1 MGRGKGK
8 TMRDYKREIAAYL
21 DEVKTREKYY
31 VDKVIEDVKQAKKIC
46 VFGMGAIS
54 YPIIAAL
61 KNFTDI
67 RIDFLCDNDPSKW
80 GNIYHG
86 NLQCLSPDDLGNYG
100 NDVAVL
106 ITTQHYKEIYQQ
118 LKKMGLNKIFVITEY
133 RLSNNE
139 YFKHRGNIEVIKQN
153 TLKLI
158 EILADEES
166 KETVQVL
173 VKNWFDFDI
182 ANIGYEK
189 IFSKDQYFP
198 NGVIQLLTD
207 EAFVDAGA
215 YIGDTL
221 LEFIEKSDR
230 SFDSIYAF
238 ELDTCNFEKMQTSVS
253 RLDTK
258 LQQKIKLYN
267 CALLDI
273 EQEIRYETGA
283 HGSQSS
289 CVNVKNSASNIGKTV
304 RLSDILK
311 NHKVTF
317 IKMDIEGSELKALSG
332 GEEIIKKQKPKLA
345 VSVYHKLEHLWEI
358 PLYLKSIVPEYRI
371 FIRHHS
377 PLEYE
382 TVCYAIL

>member
-1 MGRGKGK
+1 
-8 TMRDYKREIAAYL
+8 MRDYKREIAAYL